1 MSNIVEPQIVETK
14 PSVFSDFIKKN
25 PDIYDTLSVQVL
37 SQQKPAIPND
47 KVPLS
52 VSNPTL
58 VANMK
63 LEEEKKIAEMKK
75 NAMIKTLAKASIVP
89 IGLYAF
95 SKYQKYDTKKTLKV
109 TIIGSVIILGVVVL
123 NGFSGAWSGT
133 TYLDSLMGKSKK
145 PLEPNKPYMPQVQPS
160 GLGFNLNCPNGTKKI
175 ETYCIQAPCPQMEVC
190 A

>member
-14 PSVFSDFIKKN
+14 QSFIDLTKSGGWTGGIN
-25 PDIYDTLSVQVL
+25 PNGMYTQNKL
-37 SQQKPAIPND
+37 AIPND

-63 LEEEKKIAEMKK
+63 LEEEKKFAEMKK

-95 SKYQKYDTKKTLKV
+95 SKYNKYDTKKTLKV
-109 TIIGSVIILGVVVL
+109 TIIGSVVILGAVIL

-133 TYLDSLMGKSKK
+133 TFFDSLIGKSKK
-145 PLEPNKPYMPQVQPS
+145 PLEPNIIPKE
-160 GLGFNLNCPNGTKKI
+160 I
-175 ETYCIQAPCPQMEVC
+175 
-190 A
+190 

>member
-1 MSNIVEPQIVETK
+1 MSNVVEPQITETK

-58 VANMK
+58 VANAK
-63 LEEEKKIAEMKK
+63 LEEEKKFYEMKK
-75 NAMIKTLAKASIVP
+75 KSMIKTLAKASIVP

-95 SKYQKYDTKKTLKV
+95 SKYNKYDTKKTLKV
-109 TIIGSVIILGVVVL
+109 TIIGSVVILGAVIL
-123 NGFSGAWSGT
+123 NGFSGAWSGQSIMDRT
-133 TYLDSLMGKSKK
+133 FGEKK
-145 PLEPNKPYMPQVQPS
+145 YW
-160 GLGFNLNCPNGTKKI
+160 
-175 ETYCIQAPCPQMEVC
+175 
-190 A
+190 

>member
-1 MSNIVEPQIVETK
+1 MSQIVGSSIDGQFTGGIK
-14 PSVFSDFIKKN
+14 PS
-25 PDIYDTLSVQVL
+25 
-37 SQQKPAIPND
+37 D

-63 LEEEKKIAEMKK
+63 LEEEKKFAEMKK

-95 SKYQKYDTKKTLKV
+95 SKYNKYDTKKTLKV
-109 TIIGSVIILGVVVL
+109 TIIGSVVILGAVIL

-133 TYLDSLMGKSKK
+133 TFLDSLIGKSKK
-145 PLEPNKPYMPQVQPS
+145 PLEPNIIPKE
-160 GLGFNLNCPNGTKKI
+160 K
-175 ETYCIQAPCPQMEVC
+175 
-190 A
+190 